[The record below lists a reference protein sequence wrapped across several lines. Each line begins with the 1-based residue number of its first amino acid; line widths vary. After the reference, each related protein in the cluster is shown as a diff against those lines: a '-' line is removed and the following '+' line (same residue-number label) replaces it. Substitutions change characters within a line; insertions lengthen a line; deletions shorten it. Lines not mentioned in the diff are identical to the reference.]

1 MRRTSDLRG
10 AVLGSDAPR
19 PHARQ
24 EWHDRRRPAAQPA
37 QRLAVAAV
45 DRGRAGNALR
55 RQMLHQ
61 AQEIRQVLR
70 RDALFVERQDEVAP
84 DGLQQEVGVLH
95 RSEEHTSELQS
106 LMRISYAVF
115 CLKKKKQM
123 KKNNDKVQSYKKS

>member
-45 DRGRAGNALR
+45 DRGRAGDALR
-55 RQMLHQ
+55 REMLHQ

-95 RSEEHTSELQS
+95 PLGDALARSEEHTSELKS

-115 CLKKKKQM
+115 CLKKK
-123 KKNNDKVQSYKKS
+123 NR